1 MLADEELMQVL
12 ILLRGSKRKSNME
25 DVINDDSIDI
35 HAEVFDKDFDE
46 VAWDP
51 IEIDDSDEE
60 AAETYGY

>member
-1 MLADEELMQVL
+1 
-12 ILLRGSKRKSNME
+12 ME

-51 IEIDDSDEE
+51 VEIDDSDEE
-60 AAETYGY
+60 AAKLYGY